1 MGDQIVEEWE
11 DINMIPVE
19 TGKEEQMVKKTRKVP
34 DEKVTQ
40 QENNSLTWWEITRP
54 QVRDMIIR
62 QKIEERRRVYE
73 NVVKKRRRNIQ
84 VSRFSR
90 KM

>member
-1 MGDQIVEEWE
+1 MNNVKYIHNRERWKEEDIEPEEDLMGDQIVEEWE
-11 DINMIPVE
+11 YINMIPVE
-19 TGKEEQMVKKTRKVP
+19 TAKEEQMVKKTRKVP

-62 QKIEERRRVYE
+62 QKI
-73 NVVKKRRRNIQ
+73 
-84 VSRFSR
+84 
-90 KM
+90 

>member
-19 TGKEEQMVKKTRKVP
+19 MAKEEQMVKKTRKVP
-34 DEKVTQ
+34 EEKLTQ
-40 QENNSLTWWEITRP
+40 QESNSLTWREITRP

-62 QKIEERRRVYE
+62 QKI
-73 NVVKKRRRNIQ
+73 
-84 VSRFSR
+84 
-90 KM
+90 